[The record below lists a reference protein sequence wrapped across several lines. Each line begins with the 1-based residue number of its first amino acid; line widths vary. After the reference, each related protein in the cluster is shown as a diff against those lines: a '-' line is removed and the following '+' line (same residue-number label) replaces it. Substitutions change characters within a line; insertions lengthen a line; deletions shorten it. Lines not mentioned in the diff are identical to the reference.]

1 MPVSPRTCHRAAIP
15 CRNSSGNV
23 ASDASST
30 PSARNPFQVNATDT
44 QRFSRLTVSVTTL
57 ADGIF
62 SRMASSQARP

>member
-23 ASDASST
+23 ASEASST
-30 PSARNPFQVNATDT
+30 PSARNPSQVNATET
-44 QRFSRLTVSVTTL
+44 QRFFQIEIGDLL